1 MIGTAMVMLEYANA
15 ECLDLPRVEHTVDA
29 GELGSIEVT
38 VDLESYEED
47 ITECITLIEAAI
59 TSEEVV
65 RAFREARELESLFSE
80 LVRQC
85 GVSEIER
92 AVKAALP

>member
-1 MIGTAMVMLEYANA
+1 MIGTAIVTLEHVSA
-15 ECLDLPRVEHTVDA
+15 ECVDLPEVEHTVDA

-38 VDLESYEED
+38 VDLESYEDE
-47 ITECITLIEAAI
+47 IVECVTLIEAGI

-85 GVSEIER
+85 GVVEMER
-92 AVKAALP
+92 AFKASL